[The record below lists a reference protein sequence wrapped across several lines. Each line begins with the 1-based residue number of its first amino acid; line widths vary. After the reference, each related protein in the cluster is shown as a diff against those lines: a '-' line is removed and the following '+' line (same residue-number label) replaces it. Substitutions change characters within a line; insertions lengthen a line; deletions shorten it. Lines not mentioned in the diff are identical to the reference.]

1 VVWRGIIYTVLMALG
16 KCAVGVWMIIL
27 PFAAHFVRRIR
38 FKHGQEKHS
47 AKEEICTPF
56 GTPSASFTQTQ
67 NASFIVPPVT
77 SDLESQP
84 PAPRDTHDPPQNYY
98 AALLLALAM
107 TARGE
112 IGFLIAA
119 VGESYGLL
127 VPNEIYLVVVWA
139 ITLCTFLAPIG
150 VGFVVRRIEK
160 AEADRPGMQIL
171 GAWR

>member
-1 VVWRGIIYTVLMALG
+1 MIYTVLMALG
-16 KCAVGVWMIIL
+16 KCAVGIWMIIL
-27 PFAAHFVRRIR
+27 PLAAHFVSRIR
-38 FKHGQEKHS
+38 IKHGREKHR
-47 AKEEICTPF
+47 AQEELFSPL
-56 GTPSASFTQTQ
+56 GTPPVSFTQPHD
-67 NASFIVPPVT
+67 ASFIVPPVT
-77 SDLESQP
+77 LDLESRQQ
-84 PAPRDTHDPPQNYY
+84 ASGDTHDPSQNYF

-127 VPNEIYLVVVWA
+127 APSEIYLIVVWA

-150 VGFVVRRIEK
+150 VGLVVRRIEK